1 MNKPILTAATA
12 GALLLGAFAVDVP
25 EAAADV
31 RVHLGGGVSVRT
43 TPRVRWSRPAARAY
57 YRPRY
62 AVGGAIWVGGGYYSG
77 YNSYRTYAA
86 PPPPPS
92 CECGPGAVPSYYPG
106 YYQQAPAQY
115 YVAPPETRTLPR
127 FALGGFASG
136 TATDSEET
144 EEYGLLARYRL
155 RGGWIVEGEIGGSRS
170 SNHDGDVHMIE
181 DNSRVAAGLV
191 YELGA
196 QNTWA
201 PYLVGSVGSTTSS
214 GADSTRGFGE
224 LGIGL
229 RWALSDNLHL
239 TADIRAGARERQTD
253 SFGEPLPLEGAAARV
268 VTPIGPDDENGEGY
282 TRARLSAMFY
292 F

>member
-1 MNKPILTAATA
+1 MNKSIFTAGTAA
-12 GALLLGAFAVDVP
+12 ALLLGMFAVDAP
-25 EAAADV
+25 QAAADV
-31 RVHLGGGVSVRT
+31 RVQLGGGISVRT
-43 TPRVRWSRPAARAY
+43 TPRVRWSRPAPRSY

-86 PPPPPS
+86 PPPPPA

-115 YVAPPETRTLPR
+115 YVAPPEARTLPR

-136 TATDSEET
+136 TATEADET
-144 EEYGLLARYRL
+144 EEYGLLARFRL
-155 RGGWIVEGEIGGSRS
+155 RGGWIVEGEIGSSRG
-170 SNHDGDVHMIE
+170 HYRDGDVHDIE

-196 QNTWA
+196 RNTWA
-201 PYLVGSVGSTTSS
+201 PYLVGSVGSVTSS

-239 TADIRAGARERQTD
+239 TADIRAGARERQVD
-253 SFGEPLPLEGAAARV
+253 SFSDPLPEGAAARV
-268 VTPIGPDDENGEGY
+268 VTPIGPDEENGEGY
-282 TRARLSAMFY
+282 TRARLSAMLY